1 MENEQG
7 QLRPFST
14 TFADFLSRNHVTER
28 PTNGRASNTST
39 TDLSGTTLGSY
50 RVLTAVGHGGMAI
63 VYKGYQPSLDRY
75 VAIKVMSHNLAGD
88 RTFIE
93 RFQREAAS
101 VAQLRHHNI
110 VQMYDFDIH
119 EDISY
124 MVMEYIEGQTLKE
137 RLIDLNQQQQRLPIA
152 ETVQIVSNI
161 AAALDYAHAYNIVH
175 RDIKPANIML
185 RREEKLAQ
193 LTGVAP
199 FVAVLTDFG
208 IARMLEGM
216 QLTGTGATIGT
227 PDYMSPEQARGEAAG
242 PTSDVYALGILLYEM
257 LTGELPFTADTPI
270 AVLLK
275 HMQSDPPS
283 VLQKMP
289 DLPTGL
295 ETVLMRSLAK
305 VSQDRYPTAGQMAQ
319 ALQEATGLLI

>member
-1 MENEQG
+1 
-7 QLRPFST
+7 
-14 TFADFLSRNHVTER
+14 
-28 PTNGRASNTST
+28 
-39 TDLSGTTLGSY
+39 
-50 RVLTAVGHGGMAI
+50 
-63 VYKGYQPSLDRY
+63 
-75 VAIKVMSHNLAGD
+75 
-88 RTFIE
+88 
-93 RFQREAAS
+93 
-101 VAQLRHHNI
+101 
-110 VQMYDFDIH
+110 
-119 EDISY
+119 

-137 RLIDLNQQQQRLPIA
+137 RLLDLHQQQQRLSIT
-152 ETVQIVSNI
+152 ETVQIISNI

-193 LTGVAP
+193 LTGVSP

-208 IARMLEGM
+208 VARMLEGM

-227 PDYMSPEQARGEAAG
+227 PDYMSPEQARGDAAG

-275 HMQSDPPS
+275 HMQADPPS
-283 VLQKMP
+283 VLQKVP

-295 ETVLMRSLAK
+295 ETVLMRSLTK
-305 VSQDRYPTAGQMAQ
+305 TPHDRFPTAGQMAQ
-319 ALQEATGLLI
+319 ALQEATGLPV